1 MSTAFCFGHLYRAD
15 SHNQIAGLFDTQ
27 ASVVEILWV
36 TEIILGQSCIY
47 IRVVICFLC

>member
-15 SHNQIAGLFDTQ
+15 SRNQIAGLFDTQ
-27 ASVVEILWV
+27 ASFVEILWV